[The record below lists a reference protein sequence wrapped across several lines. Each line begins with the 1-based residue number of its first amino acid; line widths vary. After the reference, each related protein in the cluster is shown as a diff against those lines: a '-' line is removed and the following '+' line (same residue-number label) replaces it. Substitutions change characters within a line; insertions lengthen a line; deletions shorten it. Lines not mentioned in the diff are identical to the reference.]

1 MSKLTVSLTF
11 LLSCAPALF
20 PQQTQPP
27 AQPSN
32 LKAGSEEVMVDLVVR
47 DKKGRAIT
55 DLKASDF
62 TLLDNGDKKTIKTF
76 RLVQG
81 TESVDA
87 SGAHT
92 QLDPLRQIRLV
103 TLIFEN
109 LDLNSRR
116 LARDAALDLLKTEFP
131 QNVYMAVM
139 IIDFKLE
146 AIQPFTNNRDLLRK
160 AIERA
165 TGNENADFSTDSAHV
180 QSQLE
185 QMVGPNTAGTQSLAE
200 RVANMPTGAT
210 SATGAGAAPD
220 GAALTNQ
227 MMARV
232 MLDML
237 EGERQMAMS
246 QAGRAQ
252 IFGLLDAVKDQFQ
265 LPGRKTIL
273 YFSNGLSLPQDT
285 DEAFKNL
292 ISIANRNNV
301 SVYCI
306 DARGL
311 ITRAMNKDAI
321 DALNSAAG
329 ASRQQQTNPNGPVTR
344 DQAGIMD
351 TTIDSMR
358 MNTQNNLATLADST
372 GGTLIANTNDF
383 RSPLRKLS
391 EDVETYYEL
400 TYNPGITNYDGSF
413 HKIAVKTEA
422 RDLRVQSRS
431 GYFALP
437 PSMRGAAVINA
448 YEVPLLK
455 ALDSA
460 QLPRAF
466 PFHSQGLHF
475 RGTHDQVCD
484 LVVDVPLSDLTLQQ
498 QQSTK
503 AFQGHFSYVAIV
515 KDQQGAIVKKF
526 QNDIPL
532 NVPAEKMSALK
543 ESHFIYTEHFTLPS
557 GHYRLETAVLDRQ
570 GDKISARKA
579 SLFVP
584 DPSSSLGISSVV
596 QVRSTKPKSADTAPN
611 DPLVI
616 GNQVITPALNA
627 VVSKKETA
635 AIPFYLVIYLDKA
648 SSEKPQFAME
658 FSRNGQVLGAGS
670 PPLTD
675 PDADG
680 RIQHIASAPVA
691 KLEPGDY
698 QVRFVVKQ
706 GSEIA
711 QETVGFTLEQ

>member
-1 MSKLTVSLTF
+1 MTKFSTICSMLMLAG
-11 LLSCAPALF
+11 LLSA
-20 PQQTQPP
+20 QQTQTP
-27 AQPSN
+27 AVAQQAI
-32 LKAGSEEVMVDLVVR
+32 KTEAEEVMVDLVVR
-47 DKKGRAIT
+47 DKKGHTIT
-55 DLKASDF
+55 DLKAGDF
-62 TLLDNGDKKTIKTF
+62 TVLDNGDKKPIKTF

-81 TESVDA
+81 TESIDA
-87 SGAHT
+87 SGART
-92 QLDPLRQIRLV
+92 QLDPIRQVRLV

-146 AIQPFTNNRDLLRK
+146 AIQPFTNHRDLLRK

-165 TGNENADFSTDSAHV
+165 TGNENADFATDSAQV
-180 QSQLE
+180 QTQLE
-185 QMVGPNTAGTQSLAE
+185 QLVGPNTAGSQSLAE
-200 RVANMPTGAT
+200 RVANMPTGAN
-210 SATGAGAAPD
+210 SATGPGAAPD
-220 GAALTNQ
+220 GAAMANQ

-237 EGERQMAMS
+237 EGERAMAMA

-252 IFGLLDAVKDQFQ
+252 IFGLLDAVKDQYE

-273 YFSNGLSLPQDT
+273 YFSNGLNLPQGT

-311 ITRAMNKDAI
+311 TTRAVNRDAVE
-321 DALNSAAG
+321 ALNNAAG

-344 DQAGIMD
+344 DEAGIMD
-351 TTIDSMR
+351 TTINSMR
-358 MNTQNNLATLADST
+358 LNTQNNLATLADST

-383 RSPLRKLS
+383 RAPLRKLS
-391 EDVETYYEL
+391 EDIETYYEL

-422 RDLRVQSRS
+422 RDLRIQSRS

-437 PSMRGAAVINA
+437 PSMRGAGVINA

-466 PFHSQGLHF
+466 QFHVQGLHF
-475 RGTHDQVCD
+475 RGTRDQICD
-484 LVVDVPLSDLTLQQ
+484 LVVDVPLSNLTLQEQ
-498 QQSTK
+498 PSTK

-515 KDQQGAIVKKF
+515 KDPQGAVIRKF

-532 NVPAEKMSALK
+532 NVPAEKMAALK
-543 ESHFIYTEHFTLPS
+543 ESHFIYTEHFDLPP

-579 SLFVP
+579 AMFVP
-584 DPSSSLGISSVV
+584 EPSSSLGISSIVE
-596 QVRSTKPKSADTAPN
+596 VRGMKPKDPN
-611 DPLVI
+611 TPAGDPLVI
-616 GNQVITPALNA
+616 GDKVITPTLNPI
-627 VVSKKETA
+627 VNKKDTQ
-635 AIPFYLVIYLDKA
+635 AIPFYLVIYTNKTNA
-648 SSEKPQFAME
+648 EKPQLAME

-680 RIQHIASAPVA
+680 RIQYVANAPVA